1 MGGWSSCKCQMMQ
14 DPQAVGR
21 WAQTSGSAS
30 DLPSGLPS
38 GSALDTASET
48 ASGLPSG
55 LSSEM
60 ASGLPSGLASETA
73 SGLASGIASE
83 TALGLTS
90 GLASE
95 MASGL
100 ASGVPSDYA
109 SGSASGVPSG
119 YASGSAWDAT
129 SKLESGLAGTAQY
142 RPHWRRGTRSPI
154 CTTLN
159 LPRNRNAWALLM
171 SSVPKPRPK
180 CQTGTT
186 LTATVPKNG
195 SFQANSLRARIG
207 RTPLYRRRKFCLT
220 IRTSESTGRRWWWQH

>member
-30 DLPSGLPS
+30 GLASGLGSGLALDMPSGLPS

-48 ASGLPSG
+48 ASGLPW
-55 LSSEM
+55 
-60 ASGLPSGLASETA
+60 GLASET
-73 SGLASGIASE
+73 
-83 TALGLTS
+83 
-90 GLASE
+90 
-95 MASGL
+95 ASGL